1 MDISVFICRCWHR
14 GSRAFSMLGFRVGGK
29 NDIPGGRGGG
39 GGEEKGRGRRREP
52 VVS

>member
-1 MDISVFICRCWHR
+1 MDISVFICRCWHG

-39 GGEEKGRGRRREP
+39 GEEKGRGRRREP